1 MKKVLIGLNW
11 GVEKAC
17 TAGVVSHGCI
27 CATSTTELMLSMSAG
42 FHVIGSTCVAL
53 ITGSIALMTSG
64 VFGIDS
70 RCVAATTASI
80 VSDRSAWNSTF

>member
-1 MKKVLIGLNW
+1 
-11 GVEKAC
+11 
-17 TAGVVSHGCI
+17 
-27 CATSTTELMLSMSAG
+27 MLSMSAG